1 MTLDEKNSL
10 DLKGY
15 TPVHLAI
22 LSAIQDD
29 KAFDLAKKIMY
40 HHEVRLNVKGP
51 TGWGPLQDTVSYVPT
66 FIKL

>member
-1 MTLDEKNSL
+1 MTLDEKNGF

-22 LSAIQDD
+22 LFAIQDD

-40 HHEVRLNVKGP
+40 HHDVRLNVKGP
-51 TGWGPLQDTVSYVPT
+51 TGWSPLQETISYV
-66 FIKL
+66 LD